1 MIKLAIDCEFTHFD
15 MIGGDLL
22 SLAAVEVI
30 DDKELGREFHAYCK
44 PRSTKYFSDKAQEVH
59 GISYFKAQTFPEPRE
74 SMIAFLQW
82 LYPLKDQF
90 QLETIYW
97 GSWNFDL
104 KWIEN
109 TMTQT
114 ELVSSFYKAFK
125 TQKESHHNALAMAR
139 KKLKLMPMPKA
150 KTEAESK
157 KGQYKLD
164 NVARFY
170 GLEHTHHEALS
181 DARVTAQAYIKMMAG
196 EKVWTGELF

>member
-1 MIKLAIDCEFTHFD
+1 MIKLAIDCEFSHFD

-30 DDKELGREFHAYCK
+30 DDKELGREFVAYCK
-44 PRSTKYFSDKAQEVH
+44 PRGPKYFSEKAQEVH
-59 GISYFKAQTFPEPRE
+59 GISYFKAQMFPDPKE

-82 LYPLKDQF
+82 LHPLMGEF
-90 QLETIYW
+90 PLESIYW

-104 KWIEN
+104 KWIET
-109 TMTQT
+109 TMQNN
-114 ELVSSFYKAFK
+114 ELISSFYKAFK
-125 TQKESHHNALAMAR
+125 TEKEAHHNALKMAR
-139 KKLKLMPMPKA
+139 HMLKTMPIPPGKDG
-150 KTEAESK
+150 K

-164 NVARFY
+164 NIARFY
-170 GLEHTHHEALS
+170 GLEHTHHDALS